1 MTRHIDCHYPA
12 STTKVVGRRARDKG
26 GDDVP
31 AAGLSTTAHLTTSDP
46 PDDIDYHPLQDELAT
61 LVPAALETSGN
72 GWFDWNNPIFDFAE
86 PLSNW
91 QAKGDAVQF
100 SQPLTSTLIH
110 EPPPSALPKFIR
122 QHAVSSPYMSIP
134 RQPLDI
140 LGSLVQR
147 PKTGPKTQRTA
158 TLILKTLKSY
168 PLMLLQPDSLPP
180 FVHPRMIASAGAE
193 NDNMEPL
200 NNCISLL
207 HMVRSG
213 VPGNRKLFWRNVR
226 MECERFYQEV
236 RRQVP

>member
-1 MTRHIDCHYPA
+1 
-12 STTKVVGRRARDKG
+12 
-26 GDDVP
+26 VP
-31 AAGLSTTAHLTTSDP
+31 AAGLSRTAHSTTSHPLD
-46 PDDIDYHPLQDELAT
+46 DDIDYHPLQDELAT
-61 LVPAALETSGN
+61 LVPTALENSGN
-72 GWFDWNNPIFDFAE
+72 GWFDWNNPIFDFGE

-100 SQPLTSTLIH
+100 SPPPTSTLIH
-110 EPPPSALPKFIR
+110 EPTPKFIR

-147 PKTGPKTQRTA
+147 PKIGPKTQRTA

-180 FVHPRMIASAGAE
+180 FVHPRMMTSAGAE

-207 HMVRSG
+207 HMGRSG